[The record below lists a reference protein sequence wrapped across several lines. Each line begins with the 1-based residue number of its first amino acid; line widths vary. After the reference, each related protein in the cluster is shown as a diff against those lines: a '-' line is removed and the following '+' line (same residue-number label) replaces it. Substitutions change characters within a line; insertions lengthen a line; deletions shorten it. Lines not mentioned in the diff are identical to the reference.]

1 MSVPKVIHY
10 CWFGKGEMPALA
22 KKCIKS
28 WKKYCPDYKIVCHN
42 EDNFDITQNRY
53 AREAYDAKKWAFVS
67 DYVRLKVLYDEGG
80 IYLDTDV
87 ELIKPLDKLIEDGGY
102 MGFDDNGSVSTGLG
116 FACEKGNELIGRILA
131 DYDDIPFILPDGSYD
146 ITPCPDRNTLVM
158 KRLGLDTESKDNEQV
173 FMGLRFLPEEYL
185 CPMKYYTGKKI
196 ITKNTYSIHHF
207 CASWISARAKR
218 TLFVKRIVGVRMYNK
233 LYGKFL
239 HKFKWLEW

>member
-1 MSVPKVIHY
+1 MSIPKVIHY
-10 CWFGKGEMPALA
+10 CWFGRGELPRLA
-22 KKCIKS
+22 EKCIQS
-28 WKKYCPDYKIVCHN
+28 WKKYCPDYEIVCWN
-42 EDNFDITQNRY
+42 EDNFDINQNKY
-53 AREAYDAKKWAFVS
+53 AREAYEAGKWAFVS

-87 ELIKPLDKLIEDGGY
+87 ELIKSLDPLVKENGY
-102 MGFDDNGSVSTGLG
+102 MGFDDNGVVSTGLG
-116 FACEKGNELIGRILA
+116 FACEKGNELVGALLA
-131 DYDDIPFILPDGSYD
+131 DYDDIPFVLPDGTYD
-146 ITPCPDRNTLVM
+146 ITPCPDRNTKVM
-158 KRLGLDTESKDNEQV
+158 ERLGMDLSNKNQL
-173 FMGLRFLPEEYL
+173 FMGIQLLPEDYL